1 VDVPALTVRRPSLE
15 DVYLDLVG
23 ATAGVSTD
31 KSAEASWV
39 GTGFALI
46 AVGAVL
52 AFTFTGEVLG
62 LDVDVDVVG
71 WLLMTV
77 GVIVVVAA
85 AIRRLPRLAGPLA

>member
-1 VDVPALTVRRPSLE
+1 M
-15 DVYLDLVG
+15 
-23 ATAGVSTD
+23 STD

-62 LDVDVDVVG
+62 LDVDVIG
-71 WLLMTV
+71 WFLMTV
-77 GVIVVVAA
+77 GVIGVAA
-85 AIRRLPRLAGPLA
+85 AATRRLRRSN

>member
-1 VDVPALTVRRPSLE
+1 M
-15 DVYLDLVG
+15 
-23 ATAGVSTD
+23 STD

-62 LDVDVDVVG
+62 LDVDVIG
-71 WLLMTV
+71 WFLMTV
-77 GVIVVVAA
+77 GVIVVAA
-85 AIRRLPRLAGPLA
+85 AATRRLRRSN